1 MIGFL
6 GVWWVWMALAIVL
19 GLIELLTPGFI
30 FLGFAV
36 GAAATGLLLL
46 TPIDLGLPVL
56 LVVFA
61 ALSLTAWLLLRRLFK
76 PADDQT
82 RIIHEDVN
90 K

>member
-56 LVVFA
+56 MVVFA